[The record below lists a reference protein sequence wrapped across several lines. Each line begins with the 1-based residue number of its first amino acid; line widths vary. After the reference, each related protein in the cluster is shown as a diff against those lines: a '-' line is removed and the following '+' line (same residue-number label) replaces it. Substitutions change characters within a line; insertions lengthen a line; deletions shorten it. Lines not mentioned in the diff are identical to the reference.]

1 MKTDKMIG
9 IDREL
14 HQEMK
19 LYCVKNH
26 LIMKRVLEDL
36 IRAELNKQKKGT
48 EVPNEMK

>member
-19 LYCVKNH
+19 VHCVKNR
-26 LIMKRVLEDL
+26 LIMKRVVEDL
-36 IRAELNKQKKGT
+36 MRDWLDKTKKGEPT
-48 EVPNEMK
+48 SPSNK